1 MQCPV
6 TGRDGCVIP
15 ATKPSNFNGLRRSGS
30 GTVLV
35 TCLARDGLSVFAP
48 EACFN
53 AFSSGAGAQSMVWF
67 NAFIPTSP
75 QHARR
80 SLVAERAQ
88 TLQALAEV
96 AMQQGAVRPGLT
108 EGGRHSNE
116 GWGCRLA
123 NGTAV
128 SGRLQTHRLLHTALA
143 PFPSPTGRSGSS
155 TDPNQSAPSSARHDQ
170 SQSTDAPF
178 VERFDRHAFP
188 RSGNQTPPH
197 APQPPEHAGQG
208 SDHRLTLLLSWA
220 DWRPSTWVNTLPP
233 LLEPLGISSVWARS
247 AREAERV
254 IRTRTVHIAIVDL
267 GVPLD
272 GRCGHGGV
280 GMGGI
285 GGAAGNRR
293 DQSPVSSS
301 KWPAPID
308 PSEVPLHHPIPSHPH
323 DDHDPSREHAGTR
336 ILDLLRRLETPPPT
350 VILKDP
356 HYSRDEARHLRAAL
370 HHDAF
375 AVLDRAGAD
384 AEQMLKVLM
393 RVMQR
398 FYQGRWPM
406 CPNIPAS
413 TQSQPQQP
421 APQAH
426 PTDRRPG
433 QNPRAN
439 DQSGGMDGS
448 GGKGTRNPLDS
459 GPFGHP

>member
-1 MQCPV
+1 
-6 TGRDGCVIP
+6 
-15 ATKPSNFNGLRRSGS
+15 
-30 GTVLV
+30 
-35 TCLARDGLSVFAP
+35 
-48 EACFN
+48 
-53 AFSSGAGAQSMVWF
+53 MVWF
-67 NAFIPTSP
+67 NPFIPTPPS
-75 QHARR
+75 HARR

-88 TLQALAEV
+88 TLRALAEA
-96 AMQQGAVRPGLT
+96 AMQQGAVRQGFVGGERQGRASRGLT
-108 EGGRHSNE
+108 ESTGS
-116 GWGCRLA
+116 
-123 NGTAV
+123 V
-128 SGRLQTHRLLHTALA
+128 RLQTHRLLHTAVA
-143 PFPSPTGRSGSS
+143 PSPIDRSGSS
-155 TDPNQSAPSSARHDQ
+155 THPNHSTSAARHDQ
-170 SQSTDAPF
+170 SPSTDDAPF

-220 DWRPSTWVNTLPP
+220 DWRPSTWMNTLPP

-254 IRTRTVHIAIVDL
+254 IRTRIVHIAIVDL

-272 GRCGHGGV
+272 GRCGHGG
-280 GMGGI
+280 GGVD
-285 GGAAGNRR
+285 GLGRATGNRR
-293 DQSPVSSS
+293 DQSNASVPHWLS
-301 KWPAPID
+301 PID
-308 PSEVPLHHPIPSHPH
+308 PSEIPLHHPIPSHPQ

-406 CPNIPAS
+406 CPNSPAF
-413 TQSQPQQP
+413 TQFQPQQP

-439 DQSGGMDGS
+439 DQGGGMDGC
-448 GGKGTRNPLDS
+448 GDKGTRNPLDS